1 MPMSLTISAVDTVA
15 VRADLK
21 DPLAT
26 SRKTYDRLPY
36 AFVRV
41 TLSDGTGGIGEA
53 RESLQITGESI
64 GTIVAMVRDVLAPAV
79 IGRHPGDLRGLHDVM
94 DRRVAANTAAKSAL
108 DMAVHDAFAKVLG
121 IPVHLLMG
129 GGSTAP
135 VATSKAIGVGDT
147 SAMVAQARRAVEA
160 GFATLKIKTGL
171 DDRAERE
178 AVKAI
183 RAEVGPEICLKLDA
197 NQAWTL
203 QRATAFLADVE
214 RCDVAMI
221 EQPLPAWDYGGHAA
235 LRKRTA
241 IPVMLDESVHRA
253 EDARRAIDAEACD
266 YINIKLVK
274 TGGLYPALA
283 LVAVAQSAG
292 IACQIGSLDTTVGSA
307 AAIHLARACASAISF
322 AEINGPLRLRKDV
335 ATGYRYK
342 KGAVAVDPAPGLG
355 VVPDWEA
362 LGFAAPAGAAA
373 ASSAENARAREATTP

>member
-1 MPMSLTISAVDTVA
+1 MSLTISAVDTVA
-15 VRADLK
+15 LRVELK

-41 TLSDGTGGIGEA
+41 TLSDGTRGIGET

-64 GTIVAMVRDVLAPAV
+64 GTIVEMVRDVLAPAI
-79 IGRHPGDLRGLHDVM
+79 IGRHPGDLQGLHDVM
-94 DRRVAANTAAKSAL
+94 DRQAAANTAAKSAV
-108 DMAVHDAFAKVLG
+108 DMAAHDAFARALG

-147 SAMVAQARRAVEA
+147 SAMVAEARRAVQA

-171 DDRAERE
+171 DDHAERE
-178 AVKAI
+178 AVRAI
-183 RAEVGPEICLKLDA
+183 RAEVGPHIDLKLDA

-203 QRATAFLADVE
+203 QQAAAFLADVE
-214 RCDVAMI
+214 RCDIAMI

-253 EDARRAIDAEACD
+253 EDAQRAIDAEACD

-283 LVAVAQSAG
+283 LAAVAQSAG
-292 IACQIGSLDTTVGSA
+292 IACQVGSLDTTVGSA
-307 AAIHLARACASAISF
+307 AAIHLARACPNAVLF
-322 AEINGPLRLRKDV
+322 AEINGPLRLKGDV

-342 KGAVAVDPAPGLG
+342 QGRVAVDPAPGLG

-362 LGFAAPAGAAA
+362 LGFAAAGGTA
-373 ASSAENARAREATTP
+373 ASPSAANARAREAIAP